1 MKTFVFISLVF
12 ALTSCTGDDT
22 RTWES
27 DTNGPP
33 AQMRCPYPH
42 QKQVDENTW
51 PPDNRTGNKAYHL
64 RKEEELRAQLKTKPN
79 QSQTKQNP

>member
-1 MKTFVFISLVF
+1 MKTFVFLSLVL
-12 ALTSCTGDDT
+12 ALTSCTGSDT

-33 AQMRCPYPH
+33 AQMRCPN
-42 QKQVDENTW
+42 QNIDESTW

-64 RKEEELRAQLKTKPN
+64 RKEKELREQIKTKPN
-79 QSQTKQNP
+79 KTQTKQNS